1 MPYTVP
7 SFDQILN
14 AMLTDYKNLN
24 GGVSVDTLIAR
35 LRAYEAQYGS
45 VPDISMEALVRM
57 ACHASALWGAY
68 IYQEYIAKQPFPD
81 TADTEN
87 LNHHGSVQNV
97 GRTAVETDADY
108 LARILDDIQNPAAGG
123 NQYDLRQW
131 AEEIAGVAKA
141 YVFPLAQGDGT
152 ADIVVVADL
161 AATGSEIPSSGMRK
175 GTATTITAGK
185 LIDAAGTFTTVAAVA
200 VGDIVRNTFQGTE
213 ARVVTVDSAIQLSL
227 DVDIFKYVGENYHV
241 HMHTGTNTTATANKL
256 IDTAALFDNATYT
269 IKKGDVVKNLTDN
282 TQASV
287 VTIDSAIQLSLDA
300 DIFTATAKAYVVES
314 LLARVKEN
322 VDAKRLVTASK
333 IAVLAPSILTQAVT
347 MGVTGANVDKVK
359 LAADITALLNGYIP
373 DQKLYLS
380 QLTTLAIERG
390 AEDAAVT
397 VPAAF
402 PVTPATYQMI
412 RPGVMTVT

>member
-14 AMLTDYKNLN
+14 DMLTDYKNLN